1 LEDRK
6 SKKDRMGIHI
16 YIFNE
21 QSAIQSPEKE
31 LNMLWTIFVI
41 LCALW
46 LLTLLGGYTLGGLIH
61 LLLVGAIVVLLV
73 RIYQGRKIK
82 F

>member
-1 LEDRK
+1 
-6 SKKDRMGIHI
+6 
-16 YIFNE
+16 
-21 QSAIQSPEKE
+21 
-31 LNMLWTIFVI
+31 MLWIIFVI

-61 LLLVGAIVVLLV
+61 LLLVAAIVVLLV
-73 RIYQGRKIK
+73 RIYQGRKLK